1 MSSISEFFIVPRII
15 DQFERKRWEKK
26 RKDVNYKLF
35 SKKFLLY
42 MNSPLSKIRL
52 TDGLF
57 WLNL

>member
-35 SKKFLLY
+35 SKNFLLY